1 MLPEDLMLLFLH
13 DETGRVLTDTVS
25 IHTALAGAVLKE
37 LVDSGRVAF
46 ENDGRKVVVV
56 DPTPLQDEFLQK
68 SLTRLDQA
76 MESQR
81 AVVRLR
87 THVRENVMAQLVD
100 QGVLTVENTRM
111 FGIFPTKRYVIQDPQ
126 VISDLRNAVC
136 QAALRRRAPD
146 EHIGALMTL
155 LYAVNAVYE
164 VFDGDID
171 RYEIN
176 ARAREIAGDDWA
188 AQAVELAMDGM
199 SRMTSWRI
207 VASEMTAASVGGSS

>member
-13 DETGRVLTDTVS
+13 DETGRVLADTVS

-111 FGIFPTKRYVIQDPQ
+111 FGI
-126 VISDLRNAVC
+126 
-136 QAALRRRAPD
+136 
-146 EHIGALMTL
+146 
-155 LYAVNAVYE
+155 
-164 VFDGDID
+164 
-171 RYEIN
+171 
-176 ARAREIAGDDWA
+176 
-188 AQAVELAMDGM
+188 
-199 SRMTSWRI
+199 
-207 VASEMTAASVGGSS
+207 